1 MQTFQLN
8 GQTVRF
14 FKMSD
19 AIYLIASDAN
29 KAFGF
34 DGNDTAL
41 NKTSESIGSMKLSW
55 TITESFGG
63 EVENLPD
70 RTLVIELKNLL
81 KVLVRSN
88 KTELETLQDA
98 LMQQLAKAFAQN
110 FGIQSDRPMLPPVS
124 DTDRVGKLASAAASR
139 FRDTEEPTDKV
150 KLPDWSTVTEMLA
163 AIGESPEDEN
173 SLVKNEKFRF
183 WINRQISD
191 IYRAQH
197 GQEPPLVSRGK
208 TGGYCYPPSFAGLVQ
223 LYRSQ
228 WLLTL

>member
-8 GQTVRF
+8 GQAVRF
-14 FKMSD
+14 FEISD
-19 AIYLIASDAN
+19 AIYLVTSDAN

-34 DGNDTAL
+34 DGENTAID
-41 NKTSESIGSMKLSW
+41 NISKWAGEVPKH
-55 TITESFGG
+55 ESFMFSTNDGL
-63 EVENLPD
+63 ENLSG
-70 RTLVIELKNLL
+70 RTLVIELKDLL
-81 KVLVRSN
+81 KVLIRSN

-110 FGIQSDRPMLPPVS
+110 FGMQSDRPMLPPVS

-150 KLPDWSTVTEMLA
+150 KLPNWSTVTEMLA
-163 AIGESPEDEN
+163 ALGESPEDEN
-173 SLVKNEKFRF
+173 SLVKNERFRF